1 MVLSPVA
8 MLQKYLGIREVVN
21 EISKKE
27 KFCKKK
33 QVHGCFWVGIRKG
46 EYDDDEFPSHTQLVS
61 EKKERKSKLIKS

>member
-1 MVLSPVA
+1 MRSLRRRNFV
-8 MLQKYLGIREVVN
+8 
-21 EISKKE
+21 
-27 KFCKKK
+27 KKK